1 MIKREKEIIKVSI
14 YGILVNLILVGF
26 KAVIGLV
33 VGSISI
39 VLDAVNNLTDAMSS
53 IVTIVGVK
61 LSQKKPDRKHPF
73 GYGRIEYFS
82 ALIVAIIVLAAGLVA
97 FEESIEKI
105 ITPEDVDYSVIS
117 LVIVGVAV
125 LVKFFFGRYVKRK
138 GEKLNSGSLRASGI
152 DAISDAALSL
162 SVLVGALI
170 SFFWQINLDGYIGIL
185 ISVVIVK
192 TAIEIMIDA
201 ANDLIGTRSDDGLY
215 QKMKKTIVSV
225 DGVQGVYDLALHNY
239 GPNKKIA
246 SAHIQVADEM
256 KTREIHRLSRRIE
269 VKIFERYG
277 VILTLGVYAANNNG
291 VAKKMRET
299 VLKILDGYPAVKQ
312 MHGFYLDEEYKL
324 VTFDLI
330 FDFAEKEAEL
340 KIEEIRKKFKK
351 LYPKYDVFIVL
362 DTDLL

>member
-1 MIKREKEIIKVSI
+1 MEREKEIVKVSI

-26 KAVIGLV
+26 KAVVGLI

-53 IVTIVGVK
+53 VVTIAGVK

-82 ALIVAIIVLAAGLVA
+82 ALIVAMIVLVAGLVA
-97 FEESIEKI
+97 FKESIEKI
-105 ITPEDVDYSVIS
+105 ITPEDADYSIIS

-138 GEKLNSGSLRASGI
+138 GEKLNSGSLKASGI
-152 DAISDAALSL
+152 DAISDAMLSL

-170 SFFWQINLDGYIGIL
+170 SFFWHINLDGYIGIL
-185 ISVVIVK
+185 ISAVIVK
-192 TAIEIMIDA
+192 TAIEIMVDA
-201 ANDLIGTRSDDGLY
+201 ANDLIGTRNDDDLY
-215 QKMKKTIVSV
+215 KKMRKTIASV
-225 DGVQGVYDLALHNY
+225 DGVQGVYDLTLHNY

-269 VKIFERYG
+269 VEIFEKYG
-277 VILTLGVYAANNNG
+277 VILTLGVYAANNSG
-291 VAKKMRET
+291 LAKKMRES
-299 VLKILDGYPAVKQ
+299 VIEILDNYPSVKQ

-330 FDFAEKEAEL
+330 FDFAEKEADS
-340 KIEEIRKKFKK
+340 KIEEICRKFKK
-351 LYPKYDVFIVL
+351 MHPGYNVFVVL

>member
-1 MIKREKEIIKVSI
+1 MKREAEIVKVSI

-26 KAVIGLV
+26 KATVGLIA
-33 VGSISI
+33 GSISI

-82 ALIVAIIVLAAGLVA
+82 ALIVAMIVLAAGLVA
-97 FEESIEKI
+97 FKESIEKI
-105 ITPEDVDYSVIS
+105 IMPEEADYSVVS

-125 LVKFFFGRYVKRK
+125 FVKFFFGRYVKKK

-170 SFFWQINLDGYIGIL
+170 SFFWHVNLDGYIGVL

-192 TAIEIMIDA
+192 TAIGIMIDA
-201 ANDLIGTRSDDGLY
+201 ANDLIGTRDEDNLS
-215 QKMKKTIVSV
+215 QKIRKTIAGM
-225 DGVQGVYDLALHNY
+225 DEVQGVYDLTLHNY

-269 VKIFERYG
+269 VKIFEKYG
-277 VILTLGVYAANNNG
+277 VILTLGVYAANNSG
-291 VAKKMRET
+291 IAKKMRES
-299 VLKILDGYPAVKQ
+299 VVEILKNYPTVKQ
-312 MHGFYLDEEYKL
+312 MHGFYLDEEYNL

-330 FDFAEKEAEL
+330 FDFAEKDVESKA
-340 KIEEIRKKFKK
+340 EEIRKKFKK
-351 LYPKYDVFIVL
+351 LYPKYNVFVVL